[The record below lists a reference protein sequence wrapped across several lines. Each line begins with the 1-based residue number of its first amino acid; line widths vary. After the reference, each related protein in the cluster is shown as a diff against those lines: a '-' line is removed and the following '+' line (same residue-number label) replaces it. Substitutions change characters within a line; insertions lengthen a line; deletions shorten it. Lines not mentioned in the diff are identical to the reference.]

1 MGCGASASKKGP
13 VGKLKDARTKS
24 GESLDARKGLQR
36 AQSDL
41 ELHRKECTEDDMGQV
56 FTIQQAFPTV
66 DAAGRRHS
74 CTSLPEELVCAT
86 CSRFLV
92 SDLQEKEFF
101 ACRKCWMAGR
111 KFVQCTSC
119 YMAAGAQEASR
130 SCRPMSPKMQRRRSS
145 GNLETSKSMDAS
157 YLSTRRLS
165 HVTNASVSGQLLL
178 RGSEATVA
186 TSDGSSDEERLAAVE
201 VQEPLKQRRH
211 SLQSQSQSRGRRRS
225 STRETLSPSRRRS
238 EVPLQRRQSTDDGL
252 VATSTSMLDMF
263 DWTKLSGTWD
273 VEIREEGNKTRKEQR
288 LLTFSDSGSIT
299 GTGNADCVSLD
310 GNATGLNMEW
320 LEVYP
325 WGSMHV
331 TAKYKVKTKMP
342 GSSWDCISLL
352 RHHRSKVSTRC
363 RVNVEKM

>member
-1 MGCGASASKKGP
+1 MGCGASASKKRP
-13 VGKLKDARTKS
+13 VPEVSKLKDARTKS
-24 GESLDARKGLQR
+24 GESLDSKKGLHR
-36 AQSDL
+36 AQSDV

-74 CTSLPEELVCAT
+74 CSSLPEELVCTT

-111 KFVQCTSC
+111 RFVQCTSC

-145 GNLETSKSMDAS
+145 GNLEKSKSMDAS

-165 HVTNASVSGQLLL
+165 HATNASVSVQLQR
-178 RGSEATVA
+178 RGSEASIETE
-186 TSDGSSDEERLAAVE
+186 DGSSDEETRPQGPPVE
-201 VQEPLKQRRH
+201 VQEPLKQRRN
-211 SLQSQSQSRGRRRS
+211 SQSQALSRGRRRS
-225 STRETLSPSRRRS
+225 STREISLPRRRS
-238 EVPLQRRQSTDDGL
+238 EVHPQRRQSTDDGL
-252 VATSTSMLDMF
+252 VTKSTSMLAMF

-273 VEIREEGNKTRKEQR
+273 VEIREEGSKTRKEQR

-299 GTGNADCVSLD
+299 GTGNSGCVSLD
-310 GNATGLNMEW
+310 GRATGLNMEW
-320 LEVYP
+320 LEVHP

-331 TAKYKVKTKMP
+331 TAKYKAKTKRLHGTFKASDGGKGKIDM
-342 GSSWDCISLL
+342 S
-352 RHHRSKVSTRC
+352 HRLD
-363 RVNVEKM
+363 